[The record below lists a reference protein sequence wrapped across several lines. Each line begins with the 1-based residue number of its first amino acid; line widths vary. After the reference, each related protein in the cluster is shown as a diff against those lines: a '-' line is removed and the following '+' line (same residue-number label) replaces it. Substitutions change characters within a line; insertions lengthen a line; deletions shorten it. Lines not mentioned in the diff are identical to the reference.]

1 MTEYKAQWS
10 GNPCSWSI
18 QNLSLLGIVWL
29 RACHQL
35 HQRNAVQNPFCS
47 KQLRNRFPFVCGYW
61 TWQHFFSIFAFREW
75 ERQKLFS
82 LFMVPKLTVRT
93 TADVYLIRV
102 SYRTSEP
109 DAIATTGLDAAAG
122 RGAPSHTARNTLDY
136 MRRENA
142 NFIRVSAVTGR
153 QTARTWSSL
162 EPGRLCGV
170 GSDAARSEFIMVDS
184 LKRLNSWS
192 RSSTSSGALCLRTSS
207 ITVGPL
213 SMNGEYVVQQN
224 GGHFKHRF

>member
-170 GSDAARSEFIMVDS
+170 GSDAGAN
-184 LKRLNSWS
+184 LSWS
-192 RSSTSSGALCLRTSS
+192 TAWNGW
-207 ITVGPL
+207 TVEAGHRQ
-213 SMNGEYVVQQN
+213 VVAPSVSELHQ
-224 GGHFKHRF
+224 